1 MMTGAMCVVA
11 PGSSVQLLL
20 AVLIM
25 LIYTMTI
32 LKTAPYEEDT
42 EDWSSFIACSAL
54 TLTTIGGF
62 ALIMDDPNAPTYET
76 ILLSHLL
83 IGINSVCF
91 ATDVLIVIM
100 FDCELY
106 EVCAR
111 KVGRNKTTVLEN
123 NERTKVSPA
132 QKTTE
137 LNETPPEHIV
147 SIQESMDLHKRE
159 IDQMQQKIFDAM
171 HTEHDEHE
179 AMRQKSSNRVQDRIR
194 ARAALR
200 QSKTL
205 HKTEMF
211 KDLAANSILQIIKA
225 MHFRSFDKS
234 QHLVQQGEDASEFMV
249 IMKGAATVFRDGKEV
264 RRFGILDFLGEG
276 ALVNEGHTRGATV
289 TANMPTQVLVLT
301 RERYEELKM
310 DGTIAQAT
318 HERAARMS
326 QSYNAQDAERLAA
339 ASMLNVGGEENDS
352 VVEEEGDGDGG
363 GDVVNGSAL
372 GGGVAM
378 GMEGI
383 PVNLDG
389 LEKKNERSLFS

>member
-1 MMTGAMCVVA
+1 MCVVA
-11 PGSSVQLLL
+11 QGSSVQLLIAIL
-20 AVLIM
+20 VM
-25 LIYTMTI
+25 LSYMLLV
-32 LKTAPYEEDT
+32 LKTAPYKEDS
-42 EDWSSFIACSAL
+42 EDWSAFVACVAL

-62 ALIMDDPNAPTYET
+62 ALITDDPSARTYESKVLGL
-76 ILLSHLL
+76 IL
-83 IGINSVCF
+83 IGINIVCF
-91 ATDVLIVIM
+91 AIDILIVIM
-100 FDCELY
+100 FDCQLY
-106 EVCAR
+106 ERCAQ
-111 KVGRNKTTVLEN
+111 KVGRSRTTVLEN
-123 NERTKVSPA
+123 NESTKVSPA

-147 SIQESMDLHKRE
+147 SIQDSMDLHERE
-159 IDQMQQKIFDAM
+159 IDQMHQ
-171 HTEHDEHE
+171 EHDEHNRRLKKKHE
-179 AMRQKSSNRVQDRIR
+179 AMRKKSSIRVQDRIR

-205 HKTEMF
+205 QKTEMF
-211 KDLAANSILQIIKA
+211 KDLAADSILQIIKA
-225 MHFRSFDKS
+225 MDFRSFEKS

-339 ASMLNVGGEENDS
+339 VSALNADGGEINT
-352 VVEEEGDGDGG
+352 VVEENAIDTEGSDENEDDDGTI
-363 GDVVNGSAL
+363 
-372 GGGVAM
+372 
-378 GMEGI
+378 ETKI
-383 PVNLDG
+383 
-389 LEKKNERSLFS
+389 LEK